1 MIMKFLIFLNILEA
15 NAGIARISKQD
26 QSYWEEWMK
35 MWNKVL
41 IKIQNLL

>member
-1 MIMKFLIFLNILEA
+1 MKFLIFLNILEA
-15 NAGIARISKQD
+15 NAGIAKISKQD

-41 IKIQNLL
+41 TLGIEHLL